1 MRFTPRKYTRIVP
14 ILRIIRPCVAKDCTG
29 KIERTL
35 GAGVEVSG
43 RVRARSPHLPR
54 LLRRQDAQRAATG
67 FNRSF
72 TLASFERHDWR
83 GDLAL
88 GYDTLRYR

>member
-43 RVRARSPHLPR
+43 RVGHEARPYQGYCGGRTPSELPPALTVR
-54 LLRRQDAQRAATG
+54 SHWRHSSVTTG
-67 FNRSF
+67 AE
-72 TLASFERHDWR
+72 T
-83 GDLAL
+83 
-88 GYDTLRYR
+88 